1 MNYTELVQLWDKGR
15 KKWLDYGFEVG
26 GVASFVHNYFLDKL
40 EINTEEKKKY
50 LLLIPLKET
59 DSEKLRTTLYAPY
72 ACVEFVE
79 QGWANVGLLLLIE
92 KNKYTWP
99 KKQFL
104 FTLSIKKQKEEWL
117 LRISENGKEHH
128 IKVGCKH
135 EDLDPLWNEFVD
147 ILEFQTVN
155 QLENWLE
162 SK

>member
-1 MNYTELVQLWDKGR
+1 M
-15 KKWLDYGFEVG
+15 
-26 GVASFVHNYFLDKL
+26 
-40 EINTEEKKKY
+40 
-50 LLLIPLKET
+50 IPLKET